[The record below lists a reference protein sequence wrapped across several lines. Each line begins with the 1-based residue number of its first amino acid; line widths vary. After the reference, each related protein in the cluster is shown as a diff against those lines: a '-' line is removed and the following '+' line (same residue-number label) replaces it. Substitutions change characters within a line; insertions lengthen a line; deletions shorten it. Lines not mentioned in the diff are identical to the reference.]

1 MQAEYDFSNAK
12 RATQI
17 PHLNRLREQNQLLD
31 EDVSRWLVVQD
42 TDTKRHI
49 SEMIRQ
55 VMALKSSDKMTLA

>member
-1 MQAEYDFSNAK
+1 MQTEYDFSNAK
-12 RATQI
+12 RATQV
-17 PHLNRLREQNQLLD
+17 PHLNRLRGQNQLLD

-55 VMALKSSDKMTLA
+55 VMALKNMASAL

>member
-1 MQAEYDFSNAK
+1 MQTEYDFSNAK
-12 RATQI
+12 RATQV
-17 PHLNRLREQNQLLD
+17 PHLSRLRGQNQLLD

-55 VMALKSSDKMTLA
+55 VMALKNMASAL

>member
-17 PHLNRLREQNQLLD
+17 PHLNRLREQQHLLD
-31 EDVSRWLVVQD
+31 DDVNRWLMTQD
-42 TDTKRHI
+42 TATKQRI

-55 VMALKSSDKMTLA
+55 VMALTISQQAQVS

>member
-31 EDVSRWLVVQD
+31 DDVSRWLVAQD